1 MLTTVSTAASVLAP
15 VPGVA
20 THAELFSG
28 MQDCAG
34 AAFALALEGQRA
46 VPGDERAWL
55 WVQDRASLRQNGRP
69 YHPGLPQAQI
79 GRSGLSVS
87 ARDDGQILSEPSDK
101 GNMQPQHTSV
111 TGLTKLPEH
120 RPGPLGRP

>member
-1 MLTTVSTAASVLAP
+1 MRTVQLTLEEDLVTAV
-15 VPGVA
+15 
-20 THAELFSG
+20 
-28 MQDCAG
+28 
-34 AAFALALEGQRA
+34 
-46 VPGDERAWL
+46 
-55 WVQDRASLRQNGRP
+55 DRAAGRGEAFEAAVTALHSGITILLLP
-69 YHPGLPQAQI
+69 EGRIRFDPEHPPATGKAATGVPQAQI